1 MNNKE
6 VGKIKN
12 IKLNELTQQLEM
24 TITITDVKFKKQLLR
39 NFSLSGNLSIEDD
52 KLIFIAKEDD
62 AKI

>member
-1 MNNKE
+1 MNNRE
-6 VGKIKN
+6 VGRIKN
-12 IKLNELTQQLEM
+12 IKLNDLTEQLEV

-39 NFSLSGNLSIEDD
+39 NFLLSGNLSIEND